1 MNILIYLTVFIVAM
15 IVGLRIVT
23 KIPSLLHTPL
33 MSGIM
38 ALSGVNI
45 IGAIVAAAV
54 AVQTSSKILG
64 AIAIIFCTVNVVGGF
79 YVTERMLRMFKHKT
93 G

>member
-1 MNILIYLTVFIVAM
+1 MVIVFVVAVV
-15 IVGLRIVT
+15 VGLKVIS

-45 IGAIVAAAV
+45 IGALVVAAFAIQ
-54 AVQTSSKILG
+54 ASSKTLG
-64 AIAIIFCTVNVVGGF
+64 AVAIIFCMVNVVGGF
-79 YVTERMLRMFKHKT
+79 SVTERMLRMFKRKT
-93 G
+93 RVV

>member
-1 MNILIYLTVFIVAM
+1 M